1 MDRHISEVKNWMHMF
16 RWIVK
21 MIRDEYGVG
30 EEKLNRTADIETDI
44 GLSIEQREEVLDIIS
59 KCFDVQF
66 PDGTLDE
73 LVKFEEL
80 CLLSAWLHGL
90 YKRPEFIGDAYAS
103 AASAINPRAQMGA

>member
-1 MDRHISEVKNWMHMF
+1 MDRDISDVKNWMNMF

-21 MIRDEYGVG
+21 LIRDEYGVG
-30 EEKLNRTADIETDI
+30 EDKLTRTADIETDI
-44 GLSIEQREEVLDIIS
+44 GLSVEQREEVLDFIA
-59 KCFDVQF
+59 KAFGVTF

-90 YKRPEFIGDAYAS
+90 YKRPEFIGDGYAAS
-103 AASAINPRAQMGA
+103 AAAVNPRAQA

>member
-1 MDRHISEVKNWMHMF
+1 MAHDISEVKNWMNMF

-21 MIRDEYGVG
+21 VIRDEYGVG
-30 EEKLNRTADIETDI
+30 EDKLTRTADIETDI
-44 GLSIEQREEVLDIIS
+44 GLSIEQREEVLDLIAKS
-59 KCFDVQF
+59 FGVNF

-90 YKRPEFIGDAYAS
+90 YKRPEFLGDAYVAS
-103 AASAINPRAQMGA
+103 AAAVNPRAQA

>member
-1 MDRHISEVKNWMHMF
+1 MDRDISEVKNWMHMF

-59 KCFDVQF
+59 KCFDVHF
-66 PDGTLDE
+66 PEGTLDE

-103 AASAINPRAQMGA
+103 TAASINPRAQTG